1 MRKTLAIVLFLV
13 LAIATVGASAETFKI
28 GMVAPIT
35 GTSSLVG
42 EYMTNGFN
50 LAADE
55 INAAGGIL
63 GCEVVL
69 ELADEVDTAQKSVN
83 AMQLLLS
90 EDDVMAIIGSYY
102 SSNAIAALPDV
113 LDAAVPTMVC
123 GSSSGVS
130 KEGNPYAWQAR
141 PLDTAQGAAMAN
153 FIVNDLK
160 AVKPAIVY
168 STNQALQSL
177 QEQLVAALATYGIVV
192 DDSSLFGHP
201 EDESNFAPYFAQIV
215 AGDYDCIVSLETTAL
230 AAIVC
235 QAAETAGV
243 DTSKIP
249 CVGATAFSNT
259 ITIQNAGTAGEGWY
273 SIADWVAGGASE
285 TAQKFEDAYVAKY
298 GTASDLGAAVVY
310 DSIYLL
316 KAACEAAGTATDKE
330 AINEAMKTISGLEGA
345 MSTFTYNED
354 HSFATSL
361 MITQNI
367 DGAAQVI
374 TAVNYR

>member
-1 MRKTLAIVLFLV
+1 MKKLLSIILTMILLMT
-13 LAIATVGASAETFKI
+13 AIAYAETFKI

-35 GTSSLVG
+35 GASSLVG

-50 LAADE
+50 LAAKE
-55 INAAGGIL
+55 INASGGIL
-63 GCEVVL
+63 GREIELV
-69 ELADEVDTAQKSVN
+69 LADEVDTAQKSVN

-90 EDDVMAIIGSYY
+90 EDDICAIIGSYY

-113 LDAAVPTMVC
+113 LDAGVLTMVC

-153 FIVNDLK
+153 FIVNDLNAK
-160 AVKPAIVY
+160 NPAILY
-168 STNQALQSL
+168 STNSALSSL
-177 QEQLVAALATYGIVV
+177 EEQLVAALTRLGV
-192 DDSSLFGHP
+192 DIPKANLFGHP

-215 AGDYDCIVSLETTAL
+215 AGDFDCIVSLETTAL

-235 QAAETAGV
+235 QAAETAGI
-243 DTSKIP
+243 DTEKIP

-259 ITIQNAGTAGEGWY
+259 ITIQNGGTAAEGWY
-273 SIADWVAGGASE
+273 SVADWVPGGASDVGR
-285 TAQKFEDAYVAKY
+285 AFEDAYQAEY

-310 DSIYLL
+310 DSIFLI
-316 KAACEAAGTATDKE
+316 KAACEIAGTTTDRE
-330 AINEAMKTISGLEGA
+330 AINEALNKIDTRPGA
-345 MSTFTYNED
+345 MSTFSYNED

-361 MITQNI
+361 MITRNI
-367 DGAAQVI
+367 DSEAKVI

>member
-1 MRKTLAIVLFLV
+1 MKRTISIALILV
-13 LAIATVGASAETFKI
+13 LVLCFTSASAETFKI

-50 LAADE
+50 LAAEE

-63 GCEVVL
+63 GYEVEL

-90 EDDVMAIIGSYY
+90 EDDIMAIIGSYY

-153 FIVNDLK
+153 FIVNELK
-160 AVKPAIVY
+160 CSNPAIVF

-177 QEQLVAALATYGIVV
+177 QEQLVGALAGYDIVV
-192 DDSSLFGHP
+192 TDASLFGHP
-201 EDESNFAPYFAQIV
+201 EDESNFAPYFAQIM
-215 AGDYDCIVSLETTAL
+215 AGDFDCIVSLETTAL

-259 ITIQNAGTAGEGWY
+259 ITIQA
-273 SIADWVAGGASE
+273 
-285 TAQKFEDAYVAKY
+285 
-298 GTASDLGAAVVY
+298 
-310 DSIYLL
+310 
-316 KAACEAAGTATDKE
+316 
-330 AINEAMKTISGLEGA
+330 
-345 MSTFTYNED
+345 
-354 HSFATSL
+354 
-361 MITQNI
+361 
-367 DGAAQVI
+367 
-374 TAVNYR
+374 

>member
-1 MRKTLAIVLFLV
+1 MKRTIALALILV
-13 LAIATVGASAETFKI
+13 LVLLASAASADTFRI

-50 LAADE
+50 LAAEE

-63 GCEVVL
+63 GYEIEL

-153 FIVNDLK
+153 FIVNELK
-160 AVKPAIVY
+160 CSKPAIVF

-177 QEQLVAALATYGIVV
+177 QEQLVGALAGYGIEVS
-192 DDSSLFGHP
+192 DAILFGHP
-201 EDESNFAPYFAQIV
+201 EDESNFAPYFAQIM
-215 AGDYDCIVSLETTAL
+215 AGDFDCIVSLETTAL
-230 AAIVC
+230 APIVC

-259 ITIQNAGTAGEGWY
+259 ITIQNAGTAAEGWY

-285 TAQKFEDAYVAKY
+285 TAQKFEEAYVAKY

-316 KAACEAAGTATDKE
+316 KAACESAGTATYKE
-330 AINEAMKTISGLEGA
+330 AINEALKTITGLEGA
-345 MSTFTYNED
+345 MSTFSYNED

-361 MITQNI
+361 MITQNV
-367 DGAAQVI
+367 DGAAKVI

>member
-1 MRKTLAIVLFLV
+1 MKKTIMISLFLV
-13 LAIATVGASAETFKI
+13 LVLLVTGACAESFKI

-63 GCEVVL
+63 GAEIELV
-69 ELADEVDTAQKSVN
+69 LADEVDSAQKSVN

-90 EDDVMAIIGSYY
+90 EDDVMAVIGSYY

-153 FIVNDLK
+153 FIVNELK
-160 AVKPAIVY
+160 ATKPAIVY

-177 QEQLVAALATYGIVV
+177 QEQLVAALAKYDVV
-192 DDSSLFGHP
+192 VSDASLFGHP
-201 EDESNFAPYFAQIV
+201 EDESNFAPYFAQII
-215 AGDYDCIVSLETTAL
+215 AGDFDCIVSLETTAL

-243 DTSKIP
+243 DMTKTP

-259 ITIQNAGTAGEGWY
+259 ITIQNAGVAAEGWY

-285 TAQKFEDAYVAKY
+285 KAKKFEDAYVAKY

-316 KAACEAAGTATDKE
+316 KAACEGAGTTTDKE
-330 AINEAMKTISGLEGA
+330 AINEAFKTISGFEGA

-354 HSFATSL
+354 HSFSTSL
-361 MITQNI
+361 MITQNQE
-367 DGAAQVI
+367 GVAKVI
-374 TAVNYR
+374 TSVNYR